1 MLECHGM
8 VYSNSNVA
16 LRQAMATHAAV
27 FLLRADHDMSHDT
40 YYLLKKY
47 TSFGFLVM
55 SRYESYDPVDGVDR
69 LDGGTTVQGTMK
81 AGKAGRSGTDDARPS
96 GKKWPN
102 WMMRKKKLKGLNCDE

>member
-1 MLECHGM
+1 
-8 VYSNSNVA
+8 
-16 LRQAMATHAAV
+16 
-27 FLLRADHDMSHDT
+27 
-40 YYLLKKY
+40 
-47 TSFGFLVM
+47 M